1 MWRYEVH
8 GEVDTTGNLQP
19 SPSPSPRHE
28 KARHYSQNAELLQWN
43 HENELAPIESIVT
56 GEKATQVASPRF
68 CSKYRSRPRS
78 QEIRR
83 AQWLSDSVSQHIK
96 DLIATFYELAD
107 SRELDAGTRM
117 ATEVFTKDAVW
128 ITANGTFKGFTGIF
142 VSLMLLFLPKMW
154 SNFHNRDFQK
164 QRQRMV
170 CG

>member
-1 MWRYEVH
+1 M
-8 GEVDTTGNLQP
+8 
-19 SPSPSPRHE
+19 
-28 KARHYSQNAELLQWN
+28 HYSTE
-43 HENELAPIESIVT
+43 
-56 GEKATQVASPRF
+56 G
-68 CSKYRSRPRS
+68 
-78 QEIRR
+78 

-128 ITANGTFKGFTGIF
+128 ITANGTFKG
-142 VSLMLLFLPKMW
+142 
-154 SNFHNRDFQK
+154 DFQK